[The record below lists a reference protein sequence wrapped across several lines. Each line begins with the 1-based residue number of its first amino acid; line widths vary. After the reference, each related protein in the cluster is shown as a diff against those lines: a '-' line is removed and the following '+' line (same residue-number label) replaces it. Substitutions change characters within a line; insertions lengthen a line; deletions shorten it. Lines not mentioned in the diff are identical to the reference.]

1 MSSWDVPAPPP
12 LPSQTGAALDTPPR
26 VLRRGELEPTLQAA
40 RSTSDEIV
48 AATVAQREA
57 ALDAE
62 REKERAARESEIRNA
77 NEVREREAREAA
89 LRAQIEALDATASEL
104 RQNAL
109 LRGVKWGLG
118 LLSAGLLFRWV
129 SNSDSEGD
137 KRTQRR
143 RQQRAS

>member
-1 MSSWDVPAPPP
+1 MSSWDVPAPP
-12 LPSQTGAALDTPPR
+12 LPSQTGVALDTPPR
-26 VLRRGELEPTLQAA
+26 VLRRGELEQALQAA

-48 AATVAQREA
+48 AATVTQREA
-57 ALDAE
+57 ALAAE
-62 REKERAARESEIRNA
+62 REKEQAARESEIRNA

-118 LLSAGLLFRWV
+118 LLSAGLLLRWA
-129 SNSDSEGD
+129 SDSKGE

>member
-12 LPSQTGAALDTPPR
+12 LPSQTGVALDTPPR
-26 VLRRGELEPTLQAA
+26 VLRRGELEPALQAA

-48 AATVAQREA
+48 AATVTQREA
-57 ALDAE
+57 ALAAE
-62 REKERAARESEIRNA
+62 REKEQAARESEIRNA

-129 SNSDSEGD
+129 SDSEGD

-143 RQQRAS
+143 RQQRAP

>member
-1 MSSWDVPAPPP
+1 MSSWDVPAPP
-12 LPSQTGAALDTPPR
+12 LPSQTGVALDTPPR
-26 VLRRGELEPTLQAA
+26 VLRRGELEQALQAA

-48 AATVAQREA
+48 AATVTQREA
-57 ALDAE
+57 ALAAE
-62 REKERAARESEIRNA
+62 REKEQAARESEIRNA

-129 SNSDSEGD
+129 SDSEGE

-143 RQQRAS
+143 RKQRAS

>member
-1 MSSWDVPAPPP
+1 MSSWDVPAPP
-12 LPSQTGAALDTPPR
+12 LPSQTGVALDTPPR
-26 VLRRGELEPTLQAA
+26 VLRRGELEPALQAA

-48 AATVAQREA
+48 AATVTQREA
-57 ALDAE
+57 ALAAE
-62 REKERAARESEIRNA
+62 REKEQAARESEIRNA

-118 LLSAGLLFRWV
+118 LLSAGLLLRWA
-129 SNSDSEGD
+129 SDSKGE

>member
-26 VLRRGELEPTLQAA
+26 VLRRGELEPALQAA

-48 AATVAQREA
+48 AATVTQREA
-57 ALDAE
+57 ALAAE
-62 REKERAARESEIRNA
+62 REKEQAARESEIRNA
-77 NEVREREAREAA
+77 NEVSEREAREAA

-129 SNSDSEGD
+129 SDSEGD

-143 RQQRAS
+143 RKQRAS

>member
-1 MSSWDVPAPPP
+1 MSSWDVPAPP
-12 LPSQTGAALDTPPR
+12 LPSQTGVALDTPPR
-26 VLRRGELEPTLQAA
+26 VLRRGELEPALQAA

-48 AATVAQREA
+48 AATVTQREA
-57 ALDAE
+57 ALAAE
-62 REKERAARESEIRNA
+62 REKEQAARESEIRNA

-129 SNSDSEGD
+129 SDSEGD

>member
-1 MSSWDVPAPPP
+1 MSSWDVPAPP
-12 LPSQTGAALDTPPR
+12 LPSQTGVALDTPPR
-26 VLRRGELEPTLQAA
+26 VLRRGELEQALQAA

-48 AATVAQREA
+48 AATVTQREA
-57 ALDAE
+57 ALAAE
-62 REKERAARESEIRNA
+62 REKEQAARESEIRNA
-77 NEVREREAREAA
+77 NEVREREDREAA

-118 LLSAGLLFRWV
+118 LLSAGLLFRWA
-129 SNSDSEGD
+129 SDSEGD

-143 RQQRAS
+143 RQQRAP

>member
-1 MSSWDVPAPPP
+1 MSSWDVPAPP
-12 LPSQTGAALDTPPR
+12 LPSQTGVALDTPPR
-26 VLRRGELEPTLQAA
+26 VLRRGELEQALQAA

-48 AATVAQREA
+48 AATVTQREA
-57 ALDAE
+57 ALAAE
-62 REKERAARESEIRNA
+62 REKEQAARESEIRNA

-129 SNSDSEGD
+129 SDSEGD

>member
-1 MSSWDVPAPPP
+1 MSSWDVPAPP
-12 LPSQTGAALDTPPR
+12 LPSQTGVALDTPPR

-57 ALDAE
+57 ALAAE

-109 LRGVKWGLG
+109 LRGVGWGLG
-118 LLSAGLLFRWV
+118 LLSAGLLFRWA
-129 SNSDSEGD
+129 SDSEGD

-143 RQQRAS
+143 RQQRTS

>member
-26 VLRRGELEPTLQAA
+26 VLRRGELEQALQAA

-48 AATVAQREA
+48 AATVTQREA
-57 ALDAE
+57 ALAAE
-62 REKERAARESEIRNA
+62 REKEQAARESEIRNA

-118 LLSAGLLFRWV
+118 LLSAGLLLRWA
-129 SNSDSEGD
+129 SDSKGE

>member
-1 MSSWDVPAPPP
+1 MSSWDVPAPP
-12 LPSQTGAALDTPPR
+12 LPSQTGVALDTPPR
-26 VLRRGELEPTLQAA
+26 VLRRGELEPPLQAA

-48 AATVAQREA
+48 AATVTQREA
-57 ALDAE
+57 ALAAE
-62 REKERAARESEIRNA
+62 REKEQAARESEIRNA

-129 SNSDSEGD
+129 SDSEGD

-143 RQQRAS
+143 RQQRAP

>member
-1 MSSWDVPAPPP
+1 MSSWDVPAPP
-12 LPSQTGAALDTPPR
+12 LPSQTGVALDTPPR
-26 VLRRGELEPTLQAA
+26 VLRRGELEPALQAA

-48 AATVAQREA
+48 AATVTQREA
-57 ALDAE
+57 ALAAE
-62 REKERAARESEIRNA
+62 REKEQAARESEIRNA

-129 SNSDSEGD
+129 SDSEGD

-143 RQQRAS
+143 RQQRAP